1 MQVRNSL
8 AQPVLGGD
16 VRLSRG
22 TAVLA
27 PQGGLEVERAPPG
40 QKEDD
45 LVQKAFT
52 VLSRKEGL
60 AKQLA
65 KPQVTPAR
73 PQLTA
78 WPLPQSSHRVSGSSD
93 TVLASCVKHH
103 PARQSCRLFSCLGRS
118 QNRCGKHVQHQCCSP
133 GLSS

>member
-27 PQGGLEVERAPPG
+27 PQGGLEAERAPPG
-40 QKEDD
+40 QSQKEDD

-65 KPQVTPAR
+65 KPQVSPAR

-78 WPLPQSSHRVSGSSD
+78 CLLSRSDHRGPV
-93 TVLASCVKHH
+93 T
-103 PARQSCRLFSCLGRS
+103 P
-118 QNRCGKHVQHQCCSP
+118 
-133 GLSS
+133 